1 MKVLLIS
8 VSTEKVNMSTLPL
21 GLACVAAAT
30 QKSGHDVAM
39 ADVKIEKDTQL
50 VLREA
55 IEGHHPEMIGISIR
69 NIDDQNMG
77 NPIFLL
83 DPVKEIVAGCRNLS
97 EAPIVLGGAGYSIF
111 PESALSF
118 FCKLNLLRSP

>member
-8 VSTEKVNMSTLPL
+8 VSTEKVNMPTLPL

-39 ADVKIEKDTQL
+39 ADVKIEKDIQL
-50 VLREA
+50 LLREA
-55 IEGHHPEMIGISIR
+55 IEGLHPEMIGISIR

-77 NPIFLL
+77 NR
-83 DPVKEIVAGCRNLS
+83 GCPKMFVNLAEPLRHPTMFS
-97 EAPIVLGGAGYSIF
+97 QKIL
-111 PESALSF
+111 
-118 FCKLNLLRSP
+118 FCNQQRS